1 MGQFF
6 KQLFRFSLT
15 GIILLVLIIVGYF
28 YFDPFQ
34 VLYKHTDYSTSNF
47 VECDRDYISTE
58 TYLNKKSKYNYNS
71 FMFGSSRTMAYKPET
86 WKKYLDKD
94 AKIFAYD
101 ATMESIYGIY
111 KKVKFLDSTGA
122 DIKNA
127 LFIFCRDY
135 TFATTENPKIHILK
149 KHPILSGEN
158 LFDFQY
164 TFFKS
169 YFNINF
175 LFSYYTRLL
184 TGKHYSFMNE
194 YVNELKIAY
203 HPSSNHLM
211 LVDAERMIRENPKK
225 YYNKYK
231 QKFYCKKD
239 GKGILIQDIII
250 AEDETISKNRI
261 DKKMVEMLKE
271 INQILIK
278 HNTKYVIILQ
288 PLLEKIKYS
297 KTDYRILNKIFG
309 KHIYDFTGKNKFTIS
324 IDNYYDWSHFRPQV
338 GDEIFKKVYQTK

>member
-1 MGQFF
+1 MRQFF
-6 KQLFRFSLT
+6 RQLFRFSLV
-15 GIILLVLIIVGYF
+15 GLILLFLIIVGYF

-58 TYLNKKSKYNYNS
+58 TYLNKKDIYHYNS
-71 FMFGSSRTMAYKPET
+71 FMFGSSRTMAYKPES
-86 WKKYLDKD
+86 WRKYLDQK

-111 KKVKFLDSTGA
+111 KKVKFLDSTGVN
-122 DIKNA
+122 IKNA

-135 TFATTENPKIHILK
+135 TFSTTENPVNHILK
-149 KHPILSGEN
+149 KHPLLSGESR
-158 LFDFQY
+158 FDFQY

-184 TGKHYSFMNE
+184 TGKHYPFMNE
-194 YVNELKIAY
+194 YLNELKVAF
-203 HPSSNHLM
+203 HPVSNHLM

-225 YYNKYK
+225 YYSKYK

-250 AEDETISKNRI
+250 AENETVSENRI
-261 DKKMVEMLKE
+261 DSKMKNMLKE
-271 INQILIK
+271 IHRILVK
-278 HNTKYVIILQ
+278 NKTNYLIILQ

-297 KTDYRILNKIFG
+297 DTDYKILNSIFG
-309 KHIYDFTGKNKFTIS
+309 NHIHDFTGKNKYTIS
-324 IDNYYDWSHFRPQV
+324 FNNYYDWSHFRPKV
-338 GDEIFKKVYQTK
+338 GDEIFKEVYKK